1 MTKQKYVKSQINL
14 NNMSKMKELDEIAT
28 NVADVMRELL
38 DKNTEWAADG
48 TIVDGL
54 SGDDYYEAINY
65 IKMLAINKLYWGD
78 KSPLVDELQ
87 NKHES

>member
-1 MTKQKYVKSQINL
+1 
-14 NNMSKMKELDEIAT
+14 MKELDEIAT

-48 TIVDGL
+48 TSLDTL
-54 SGDDYYEAINY
+54 EGDEYYEAINY

-78 KSPLVDELQ
+78 KSPIVDKLQ
-87 NKHES
+87 NQHES

>member
-1 MTKQKYVKSQINL
+1 
-14 NNMSKMKELDEIAT
+14 MKELDEIAT

>member
-1 MTKQKYVKSQINL
+1 
-14 NNMSKMKELDEIAT
+14 MSKMKELDEIAT

-54 SGDDYYEAINY
+54 EGNEYYEAINY

-78 KSPLVDELQ
+78 NSPVIDSLQ

>member
-1 MTKQKYVKSQINL
+1 
-14 NNMSKMKELDEIAT
+14 MSKMKELDEIAT

-48 TIVDGL
+48 TSLDVL
-54 SGDDYYEAINY
+54 EGDEYYEAINY

-78 KSPLVDELQ
+78 NSPLV
-87 NKHES
+87 NKMRNQHES

>member
-1 MTKQKYVKSQINL
+1 
-14 NNMSKMKELDEIAT
+14 MSKMKELDEIA
-28 NVADVMRELL
+28 ASLAGVMRELL
-38 DKNTEWAADG
+38 DKNAEWAADG

-54 SGDDYYEAINY
+54 EGKEYYEAINY

-78 KSPLVDELQ
+78 DSPVIDSLQ

>member
-1 MTKQKYVKSQINL
+1 
-14 NNMSKMKELDEIAT
+14 MSKMKELDEIAT

-54 SGDDYYEAINY
+54 EGKEYYEAINH

-78 KSPLVDELQ
+78 DSPVIDSLQ

>member
-1 MTKQKYVKSQINL
+1 
-14 NNMSKMKELDEIAT
+14 MSKMKELDEIAT

-38 DKNTEWAADG
+38 DKNTEWAADE

-54 SGDDYYEAINY
+54 EGKEYYEAINY

-78 KSPLVDELQ
+78 DSPVIDSLQ

>member
-1 MTKQKYVKSQINL
+1 
-14 NNMSKMKELDEIAT
+14 MKELDEIAT

-48 TIVDGL
+48 TSLDVL
-54 SGDDYYEAINY
+54 EGDEYYEAINY

-78 KSPLVDELQ
+78 KSPIVNSLQ

>member
-1 MTKQKYVKSQINL
+1 
-14 NNMSKMKELDEIAT
+14 MKELDEIAG

-48 TIVDGL
+48 TSLDTL
-54 SGDDYYEAINY
+54 EGDEYYEAINY

-78 KSPLVDELQ
+78 NSPLV
-87 NKHES
+87 NKMRNQHES

>member
-1 MTKQKYVKSQINL
+1 
-14 NNMSKMKELDEIAT
+14 MSKMKGLDEIAT

-48 TIVDGL
+48 TSLDTL
-54 SGDDYYEAINY
+54 EGDEYYEAINY

-78 KSPLVDELQ
+78 NSPLV
-87 NKHES
+87 NKMRNQHES

>member
-1 MTKQKYVKSQINL
+1 
-14 NNMSKMKELDEIAT
+14 MSKMKELDEIAT

-48 TIVDGL
+48 TSLDTL
-54 SGDDYYEAINY
+54 EGDEYYEAINY

-78 KSPLVDELQ
+78 NSPLV
-87 NKHES
+87 NKMRNQHES